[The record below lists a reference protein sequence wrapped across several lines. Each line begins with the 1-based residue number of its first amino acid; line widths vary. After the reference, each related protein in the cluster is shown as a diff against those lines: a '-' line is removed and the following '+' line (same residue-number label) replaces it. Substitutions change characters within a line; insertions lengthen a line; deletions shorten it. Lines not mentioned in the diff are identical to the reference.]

1 MSISSYL
8 NHDQTYGQRV
18 DAEMKLQ
25 TPGVKDLHLDDQS
38 KKDSAESDHPER
50 RSTILCV
57 SADTSSKDA
66 NNSLSHIP
74 DMSPSVCQVP

>member
-57 SADTSSKDA
+57 SAILLERYFIKGCQQ
-66 NNSLSHIP
+66 LSIP
-74 DMSPSVCQVP
+74 YP